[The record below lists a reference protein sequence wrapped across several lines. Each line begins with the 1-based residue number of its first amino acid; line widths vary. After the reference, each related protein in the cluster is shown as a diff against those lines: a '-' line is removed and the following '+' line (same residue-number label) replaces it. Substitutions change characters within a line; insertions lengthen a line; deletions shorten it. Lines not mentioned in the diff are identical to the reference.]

1 MPKHVGVDTCKL
13 CFIVCNLLYFI
24 KCICCLIYWRWQKLS
39 FYANKVTEI
48 SLCTDECQKVSWYT
62 KKVTKH
68 LYFYTSKGTENLAFY
83 KNKVIGAVSS
93 PQQGYRLSLYTNKMT
108 WVARSEVLTEVLSL
122 QWINYPSIWIM
133 WLRGYTF
140 IPGPWDQEV
149 TEWMHFID
157 IL

>member
-1 MPKHVGVDTCKL
+1 
-13 CFIVCNLLYFI
+13 
-24 KCICCLIYWRWQKLS
+24 LS

-108 WVARSEVLTEVLSL
+108 
-122 QWINYPSIWIM
+122 
-133 WLRGYTF
+133 
-140 IPGPWDQEV
+140 
-149 TEWMHFID
+149 
-157 IL
+157 